1 MEVQISIEELTAIL
15 IEEYG
20 YTIEELVFRSKIS
33 WAICDLFLFQKQ
45 NTTTFKGYRRATKAF
60 ILAKEIAYN
69 YLQITERLYTFSW
82 IKFDNFDQVLNNFTL
97 LILQEPCLFLGKINR

>member
-1 MEVQISIEELTAIL
+1 
-15 IEEYG
+15 
-20 YTIEELVFRSKIS
+20 
-33 WAICDLFLFQKQ
+33 LFQKSKTLLLSKDIDEPQ
-45 NTTTFKGYRRATKAF
+45 KAF

-97 LILQEPCLFLGKINR
+97 LAGALLIPRQN

>member
-20 YTIEELVFRSKIS
+20 YTIEELVFSEQDQLGDLRSI
-33 WAICDLFLFQKQ
+33 LFQKQ

-97 LILQEPCLFLGKINR
+97 LILQEPCLFLGKN

>member
-33 WAICDLFLFQKQ
+33 WAICDLFCSKS
-45 NTTTFKGYRRATKAF
+45 K
-60 ILAKEIAYN
+60 
-69 YLQITERLYTFSW
+69 
-82 IKFDNFDQVLNNFTL
+82 TL
-97 LILQEPCLFLGKINR
+97 LLSKDIDEPQKPLY

>member
-20 YTIEELVFRSKIS
+20 YTIEELVFRSKRVGRF
-33 WAICDLFLFQKQ
+33 AIYFCSKAKHYY
-45 NTTTFKGYRRATKAF
+45 KGYRRATKTF

-69 YLQITERLYTFSW
+69 YLQITERLYTL
-82 IKFDNFDQVLNNFTL
+82 D
-97 LILQEPCLFLGKINR
+97 

>member
-20 YTIEELVFRSKIS
+20 YTIEELVFSEQDQLGDLRSFCSKK
-33 WAICDLFLFQKQ
+33 AKHYYFQDIDEPQ
-45 NTTTFKGYRRATKAF
+45 NY

-69 YLQITERLYTFSW
+69 YLQITERLYTFS
-82 IKFDNFDQVLNNFTL
+82 
-97 LILQEPCLFLGKINR
+97 

>member
-33 WAICDLFLFQKQ
+33 WAICDLFLFKS
-45 NTTTFKGYRRATKAF
+45 K
-60 ILAKEIAYN
+60 
-69 YLQITERLYTFSW
+69 
-82 IKFDNFDQVLNNFTL
+82 TL
-97 LILQEPCLFLGKINR
+97 LQRI